1 MKTAFA
7 VAVLLVACLLSSC
20 YAQSTSRFQGVGG
33 DFGKSVIGSFKA
45 NSTQQNAESNA
56 NDLWNWGS
64 APKGSLIKNGK
75 LVTDPFYIWQSLN
88 YTDGWIGDIGVDPYT
103 GNPIYAYEDPYTGEI
118 KYFYVDPYTG
128 RPVYIDRG
136 QTSDVPQYGSVSPFY
151 ASNDWWGSYAL
162 PPVFN
167 SNDPWS

>member
-103 GNPIYAYEDPYTGEI
+103 GNPIYAYEDPYTREI

-136 QTSDVPQYGSVSPFY
+136 LATYSSNYGSGFPVYPYIDQSG
-151 ASNDWWGSYAL
+151 NYAL
-162 PPVFN
+162 PSVFR
-167 SNDPWS
+167 